1 MNFSIVK
8 NRMKFIAVSVIII
21 VCGIAAMAYNG
32 AKGNGIFNFDIEF
45 TGGTAVTVDMGKE
58 FDNDELAAVC
68 ADVTGQKNPQ
78 IQKILGTNEASI
90 KLQSI
95 DGDTRTKLSKAI
107 VDKFSL
113 TDDSILSVQ
122 DISATVSGEM
132 QKMAFIALLVSCAA
146 MLIYITIRFKDFK
159 TGLSSIFA
167 LLHDVLIML
176 SFYAI
181 FRVPVNNAFI
191 AALLTVVGYS
201 INATIVIFDRIRENK
216 GAIRYKT
223 TEELVNLSIKQT
235 LKRSIYTSLTTFHS
249 IAAVYVFGVKSVKE
263 FALPIMVG
271 IISGTYSSVFL
282 SGSFW
287 YMLLGK
293 HRKE

>member
-107 VDKFSL
+107 VEKFSL

-201 INATIVIFDRIRENK
+201 INATIVIFSYSVENNDCC
-216 GAIRYKT
+216 
-223 TEELVNLSIKQT
+223 VN
-235 LKRSIYTSLTTFHS
+235 
-249 IAAVYVFGVKSVKE
+249 
-263 FALPIMVG
+263 
-271 IISGTYSSVFL
+271 
-282 SGSFW
+282 
-287 YMLLGK
+287 
-293 HRKE
+293 